1 MATLLSRFE
10 SALGDLANFDVDDIS
25 GNDNDTAIAAYIAK
39 VEQLEA
45 LLATG
50 GGLGCLI
57 GCYPEY
63 LQCRKDN
70 PSYPPQAI
78 CDAYLD
84 QCIANC
90 QQ

>member
-1 MATLLSRFE
+1 MTLLQRFE
-10 SALGDLANFDVDDIS
+10 SALGNLANFDVDDIS
-25 GNDNDTAIAAYIAK
+25 GNTNDTAIAAYRAK

-50 GGLGCLI
+50 GGIGCMIGCL
-57 GCYPEY
+57 PAY

-70 PSYPPQAI
+70 PSHPPAAI
-78 CDAYLD
+78 CDALLD
-84 QCIANC
+84 QCITNC